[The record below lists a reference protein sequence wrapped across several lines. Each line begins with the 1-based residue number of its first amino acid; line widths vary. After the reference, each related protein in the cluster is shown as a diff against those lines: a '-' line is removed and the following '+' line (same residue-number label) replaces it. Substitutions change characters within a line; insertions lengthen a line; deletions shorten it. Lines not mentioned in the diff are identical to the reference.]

1 MTTACSSDGLP
12 PELSGEATSVKTTG
26 SVTKSTTSGKATLTA
41 STGKYEFTESTSA
54 SAYIIAVPLF
64 DVTTDTTKGGT
75 WTFTETGKTTPKY
88 KGTYKGDISKLG
100 TSEVKLDLTVKAV
113 ADNSGKLVK
122 VESEK
127 NFDLEASTT
136 TFEAQIPTVTASS
149 EEYKDSSSS
158 SGAGNDN
165 DDPADDDNDDPSG
178 DGDNPTDTEYT
189 CTETDKEDSSKTYN
203 FTVTLKTDGTCITTY
218 DGDQT
223 ATGEYTLST
232 DGKYFATIYEFKGKN
247 DMEVYEIKDGNTIE
261 EVDIKAD
268 DGHSGDDQNDVYT
281 GSDNKTYMVTYS
293 SETEGTIVVLGT
305 DTEQPTDPSTG
316 D

>member
-1 MTTACSSDGLP
+1 MAKPPSLRQLVNTSSP
-12 PELSGEATSVKTTG
+12 KAHQQAHILSRP
-26 SVTKSTTSGKATLTA
+26 
-41 STGKYEFTESTSA
+41 
-54 SAYIIAVPLF
+54 PLF

-75 WTFTETGKTTPKY
+75 WTFTETGA
-88 KGTYKGDISKLG
+88 
-100 TSEVKLDLTVKAV
+100 VKLDLTIKAV
-113 ADNSGKLVK
+113 ADNNGKLVK

-127 NFDLEASTT
+127 NFDLEAGTS
-136 TFEAQIPTVTASS
+136 TFEAQIPSVTASS

-178 DGDNPTDTEYT
+178 DGDNPTTTKEFSEIETIADFAAWLNTNVDNISKFGASKFVTTDTEYT

-293 SETEGTIVVLGT
+293 SETEGTIVVLDT